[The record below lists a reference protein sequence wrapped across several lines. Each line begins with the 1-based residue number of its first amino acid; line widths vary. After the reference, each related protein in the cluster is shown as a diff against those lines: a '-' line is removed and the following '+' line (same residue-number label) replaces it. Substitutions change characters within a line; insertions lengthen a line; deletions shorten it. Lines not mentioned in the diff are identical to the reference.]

1 MCDNRDVEIKK
12 VPQGY
17 YPDPATNGEYERW
30 WTGAEWMDETKPRGG
45 PTATAVPTGLGP
57 LWREHATE
65 ADLELVSQN
74 PNQQVSVRDLERWQ
88 YKVVSLGTFFAKD
101 RLVFGGIVPWDTLW
115 RTGANEPTIIRL
127 SQAAEIAG
135 LAVEPGKYSLYTV
148 PSEDQWVLVVNASTS
163 QWGQTRDQPM
173 ADGGT
178 SNNAYTAAV
187 EAQEVGRAPI
197 STLDIE
203 FTEQFE
209 AVFGAPTDQSV
220 DLFLDWANT
229 RLVVPLRFVGDP

>member
-1 MCDNRDVEIKK
+1 MRTPLLSGLTV
-12 VPQGY
+12 
-17 YPDPATNGEYERW
+17 
-30 WTGAEWMDETKPRGG
+30 
-45 PTATAVPTGLGP
+45 TGLVAILSACGSP
-57 LWREHATE
+57 EVNMTCELPDNHAQLAE
-65 ADLELVSQN
+65 RPSPFDS
-74 PNQQVSVRDLERWQ
+74 VSVVVDSAGA
-88 YKVVSLGTFFAKD
+88 KVCYSRPFARD

-187 EAQEVGRAPI
+187 QAEEVGRASI
-197 STLDIE
+197 STVEIE

-209 AVFGAPTDQSV
+209 AVFGAPTGQSV
-220 DLFLDWANT
+220 DLFFDWENT
-229 RLVVPLRFVGDP
+229 RLVVPIRFVGDS